1 MKLLFMYQ
9 CGTGWLETPAIQPKR
24 AYVYW
29 IAGTLEEHV
38 EIGYMPDSRRVP
50 IGTNPFEHGS

>member
-9 CGTGWLETPAIQPKR
+9 CGTGWLETPAIHPKR
-24 AYVYW
+24 AYIYW

-38 EIGYMPDSRRVP
+38 EIEYMPYSCKVP
-50 IGTNPFEHGS
+50 IGTNPFKPKS